1 MNKYYIILSFCCV
14 VFLLSCQKQK
24 EAVLSIV
31 KAVVTETDVIDE
43 DTVPRNSITP
53 SDDVIEDDV
62 SSEQNGESEDQVF
75 LVVET
80 MPEFPGGATAMMK
93 FITDN
98 QKYPVSARKNGIQG
112 RVTVQFVINTDGS
125 VTAVEVIR
133 GIDPALDKE
142 AIRIVKSMPKWK
154 PGMQRGKAARVKYTI
169 PVNFRLK

>member
-14 VFLLSCQKQK
+14 VFLLSCQRQK

-43 DTVPRNSITP
+43 DTVSSTPITP
-53 SDDVIEDDV
+53 SVDVIEDDV

-93 FITDN
+93 FIADN
-98 QKYPVSARKNGIQG
+98 LKYPASAQDSGIQG
-112 RVTVQFVINTDGS
+112 RVSVQFVINTDGS

-133 GIDPALDKE
+133 GIDTALDKE

-154 PGMQRGKAARVKYTI
+154 PGMQRGKAVRVKYTMPI
-169 PVNFRLK
+169 VFRLK